1 MTSFPWLPH
10 QHSLSA
16 LIMTSSLALLR
27 DLPLA
32 LTLTYPFLRSSLNGP
47 NVLEDV
53 GVELARTKAEN
64 RRMARWLRAK
74 KLSVRRKKKEL
85 RRIKRVKQL
94 LIAANKRMQ
103 ELVDDFLFTAEADN
117 NHVRQMNEAIQGMN
131 DLSLDGNYN
140 ITTVNQVQPCCNSG
154 STTDG
159 DNNSYYP
166 GGGGGNSRGH
176 GGGHDGGRHE

>member
-1 MTSFPWLPH
+1 
-10 QHSLSA
+10 
-16 LIMTSSLALLR
+16 
-27 DLPLA
+27 
-32 LTLTYPFLRSSLNGP
+32 
-47 NVLEDV
+47 
-53 GVELARTKAEN
+53 
-64 RRMARWLRAK
+64 MARWLRAK